1 MVRRVK
7 SYKAGYVVSDSNL
20 APDCTPCTMCWS

>member
-7 SYKAGYVVSDSNL
+7 TYKAGYVVSDSNL
-20 APDCTPCTMCWS
+20 SPSATLHDVLS